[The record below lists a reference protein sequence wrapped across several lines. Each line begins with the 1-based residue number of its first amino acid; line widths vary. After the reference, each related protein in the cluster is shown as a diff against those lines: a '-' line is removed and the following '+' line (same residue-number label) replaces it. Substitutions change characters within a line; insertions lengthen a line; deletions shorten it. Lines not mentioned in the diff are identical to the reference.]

1 MANREFPKAGSKEF
15 RAVSIQK
22 EAINAEKRTVDLAFS
37 SEQPVVRWWGIEIL
51 SHDPGAMDMSRMQN
65 GGAVL
70 LNHSTDKQ
78 IGVVEDCRC
87 DPDKMGRATV
97 RFSRSALGEEVFR
110 DVADGIRKNVS
121 VGYSIDEDPMQL
133 KPEEM
138 SDELKN
144 LALKEK
150 APAYRINRWTPY
162 EVSMVPIP
170 ADTSVGVGR
179 SEESAGRKP
188 VEIQAPVAEKKEVRV
203 MPEPERVEK
212 TIDLAAERAKELKG
226 KEDMEAVR
234 TAERERVT
242 EINALA
248 SRHNLPAEIRD
259 KAINEGLS
267 IEQFRHNVLKHIGT
281 TKPLDTPPSDLG
293 LSSGDKQR
301 YSISKAIAAAI
312 SQDWSQAGFERE
324 CSMAIEKAVAKT
336 GYNKRGTFFVPYD
349 VPLRTEQRTVLTA
362 GTANVGGNLVGTTLR
377 PDLFIELLRNRMI
390 ATKLGIQMLSGLVGN
405 IAIPSFTAAATA
417 YWVAENT
424 APTAGN
430 QTFGQVTLS
439 PKTVG
444 AYTDFSRQLLLQAT
458 PAIDGLVQGDLSKI
472 LALAIDKA
480 VFHGTGSAGQPK
492 GIGNVTGIGSEAGA
506 SFAWANAV
514 DMETLV
520 AAANADVAGMRYVT
534 NATVRGLLKG
544 RAKIGSTYPVFMIED
559 NEMNGY
565 PVEVTNQIDAGE
577 MFFGDFTQVM
587 MGEWGVLD
595 ILVDPYTGSSAG
607 TVRIVAFQ
615 SVDVAVRHPVAF
627 VLASSIT

>member
-1 MANREFPKAGSKEF
+1 MANREFPKAGSKES
-15 RAVSIQK
+15 RAVTIQK

-37 SEQPVVRWWGIEIL
+37 SEQPVARWWGIEIL
-51 SHDPGAMDMSRMQN
+51 SHDPGAMDMSRLQN

-70 LNHSTDKQ
+70 LNHSSDKQ

-87 DPDKMGRATV
+87 APDKMGRATV
-97 RFSRSALGEEVFR
+97 RFSRSTLGEEVFQ

-121 VGYSIDEDPMQL
+121 VGYSIDEDPMQM
-133 KPEEM
+133 KPEDMNE
-138 SDELKN
+138 ELKN
-144 LALKEK
+144 LSLKEQ
-150 APAYRINRWTPY
+150 APVYRINRWTPY

-170 ADTSVGVGR
+170 ADISVGVGR
-179 SEESAGRKP
+179 SKESTLEPPAP
-188 VEIQAPVAEKKEVRV
+188 VEIQAPVAEMMEVLV
-203 MPEPERVEK
+203 MPK
-212 TIDLAAERAKELKG
+212 TLEELAAEERAKEQKD
-226 KEDMEAVR
+226 KENRDAIQK
-234 TAERERVT
+234 AERERIA
-242 EINALA
+242 EITALV
-248 SRHNLPAEIRD
+248 SRHNLPAEMRD
-259 KAINEGLS
+259 KAIFDGLT
-267 IEQFRHNVLKHIGT
+267 IDQFRHNVLKQIGT
-281 TKPLDTPPSDLG
+281 SKPLDMPPSDLG
-293 LSSGDKQR
+293 MSEGDRNR
-301 YSISKAIAAAI
+301 YSISRAIAAAI
-312 SQDWSQAGFERE
+312 TGDWANAGFERE
-324 CSMAIEKAVAKT
+324 CSAAVEKRVVKE

-362 GTANVGGNLVGTTLR
+362 GTANVGGNLVGTQLR
-377 PDLFIELLRNRMI
+377 PDLFIELLRNKMI
-390 ATKLGIQMLSGLVGN
+390 ASKLGIQMLSGLVGN

-444 AYTDFSRQLLLQAT
+444 AYTDFSRQLLLQGT
-458 PAIDGLVQGDLSKI
+458 PAVDGLVQGDLTRI

-480 VFHGTGSAGQPK
+480 VFHGTGSNGEPK
-492 GIGNVTGIGSEAGA
+492 GIANVTGIGSEAGA
-506 SFAWANAV
+506 SFAWGNVV

-534 NATVRGLLKG
+534 NATVRGLMKG
-544 RAKIGSTYPVFMIED
+544 RPKIGTTYPVFLIE
-559 NEMNGY
+559 NNQMNGY
-565 PVEVTNQIDAGE
+565 PVEVTNQIDAGD

-627 VLASSIT
+627 TLATSIT

>member
-1 MANREFPKAGSKEF
+1 MANREFPKAGSRES
-15 RAVSIQK
+15 RAVTIRQD
-22 EAINAEKRTVDLAFS
+22 AIDAEKRTVNLAFS

-51 SHDPGAMDMSRMQN
+51 SHDPGAMDFTRLQG

-70 LNHSTDKQ
+70 LNHSSDKQ
-78 IGVVEDCRC
+78 IGVVEDCRL

-110 DVADGIRKNVS
+110 DVQDGIRRNVS

-144 LALKEK
+144 LALKEQS
-150 APAYRINRWTPY
+150 PVYRINRWTPY

-179 SEESAGRKP
+179 SAPELHEMPTGRDSA
-188 VEIQAPVAEKKEVRV
+188 EIPAPVAVKEVRA
-203 MPEPERVEK
+203 MDPTKEK
-212 TIDLAAERAKELKG
+212 ENATVDLAAERAKMQ
-226 KEDMEAVR
+226 KE
-234 TAERERVT
+234 ERERLT

-248 SRHNLPAEIRD
+248 SRHNIPMEIRD
-259 KAINEGLS
+259 KAISEGTS
-267 IEQFRHNVLKHIGT
+267 IEQFRYTVLQHIGIS
-281 TKPLDTPPSDLG
+281 KPLSQPAGDLG
-293 LSSGDKQR
+293 LSDGDKQR
-301 YSISKAIAAAI
+301 YSISRAIAAAI
-312 SQDWSQAGFERE
+312 VGDWRLAGFERE
-324 CSMAIEKAVAKT
+324 CSEAIEKRVSKE

-362 GTANVGGNLVGTTLR
+362 GTASVGGNLVGTALR
-377 PDLFIELLRNRMI
+377 PDLFIELLRNRML
-390 ATKLGIQMLSGLVGN
+390 ATQLGITMISGLVGN
-405 IAIPSFTAAATA
+405 IAIPKLTGAATA

-430 QTFGQVTLS
+430 QTFGQVTLA

-458 PAIDGLVQGDLSKI
+458 PAVDGIVQGDLSKI

-480 VFHGTGSAGQPK
+480 VFHGTGADGQPK
-492 GIGNVTGIGSEAGA
+492 GIANVTGIGSEAGA

-520 AAANADVAGMRYVT
+520 AAANADVAGMAYVT
-534 NATVRGLLKG
+534 NATVRGLMKS
-544 RAKIGSTYPVFMIED
+544 RPKIGTTFPVFLCED
-559 NEMNGY
+559 DKMNGY
-565 PVEVTNQIDAGE
+565 PVHCTNQIDAGD
-577 MFFGDFTQVM
+577 MFFGDYTQAI

-595 ILVDPYTGSSAG
+595 ILVDPFTGSSAG

-615 SVDVAVRHPVAF
+615 SVDLAVRQPAAF
-627 VLASSIT
+627 TLATSIT